1 MGKVYLLLRNNIES
15 GPFSID
21 ELLQQKIAASDLIWI
36 EGESLNWQEP
46 SQIMELGFGTMSLPE
61 HKNVFCQSPAP
72 VSQVI
77 PYGQKTEVKIIPI
90 FYNREA
96 ASFARS
102 QGGKIENRASNI
114 DNRALSVGHDQ
125 AIESS
130 YGNSFSYQQEKKID
144 LVFYKKNRK
153 NVVLPEIIAAG
164 MVTAFI
170 AIGIYGGWTMINT
183 KDENNYTTALPLKIS
198 EPPITKTFES
208 QTPENKGI
216 ILTTDSTAV
225 QSQPVLGQTPPLKQN
240 PKTQSRSTTAKKKNA
255 VKKETIK
262 PELTSIIADE
272 VPVIAEPEPQEEEII
287 TEPEQKKKS
296 LGQAIKNIFKKK
308 KKKQTETESA
318 TTVDSKDSLNN

>member
-21 ELLQQKIAASDLIWI
+21 ELMQQKIAASDLIWI
-36 EGESLNWQEP
+36 EGESLSWQEP
-46 SQIMELGFGTMSLPE
+46 SQIMELGVGPISLPE

-77 PYGQKTEVKIIPI
+77 PYGQKTEGEIIPI

-96 ASFARS
+96 ASFART
-102 QGGKIENRASNI
+102 QGGKIENRSSNI
-114 DNRALSVGHDQ
+114 DNSALSVGHDQ

-153 NVVLPEIIAAG
+153 NVVLPEIIAACL
-164 MVTAFI
+164 VTAFI
-170 AIGIYGGWTMINT
+170 AVGIYGGWALINT
-183 KDENNYTTALPLKIS
+183 KDENNYTTALPVKIS
-198 EPPITKTFES
+198 EPAITKTFES
-208 QTPENKGI
+208 QTPEKKGI
-216 ILTTDSTAV
+216 IVATDSTAV
-225 QSQPVLGQTPPLKQN
+225 QSQPTLVQTPPPK

-255 VKKETIK
+255 DKKETIK
-262 PELTSIIADE
+262 LELPSIIADE
-272 VPVIAEPEPQEEEII
+272 VPVIAEPEPQEEEIN

-308 KKKQTETESA
+308 KKKQTETEPA
-318 TTVDSKDSLNN
+318 TTADSKDSLNN

>member
-36 EGESLNWQEP
+36 EGESLTWQEP
-46 SQIMELGFGTMSLPE
+46 SQIMELGVGSMSLPE
-61 HKNVFCQSPAP
+61 NKNVFCQSPAP

-77 PYGQKTEVKIIPI
+77 PYGQKTEGKIIPI

-102 QGGKIENRASNI
+102 QGGKIEKRASNI
-114 DNRALSVGHDQ
+114 DNNALSVGHDQ
-125 AIESS
+125 AITGS
-130 YGNSFSYQQEKKID
+130 YENSFSYQQEKKID

-153 NVVLPEIIAAG
+153 NVVLPEIISACL
-164 MVTAFI
+164 VTAFI
-170 AIGIYGGWTMINT
+170 AVGIYGGWALINT

-198 EPPITKTFES
+198 EPAITKTFES
-208 QTPENKGI
+208 QTPENKEI

-225 QSQPVLGQTPPLKQN
+225 QSQPVLGQTPPPKQN
-240 PKTQSRSTTAKKKNA
+240 PKTQSRSITAKKKNA

-262 PELTSIIADE
+262 LELSSIIAEE
-272 VPVIAEPEPQEEEII
+272 VPVIAEPEPQAEEII

-308 KKKQTETESA
+308 KKKQTETEPA